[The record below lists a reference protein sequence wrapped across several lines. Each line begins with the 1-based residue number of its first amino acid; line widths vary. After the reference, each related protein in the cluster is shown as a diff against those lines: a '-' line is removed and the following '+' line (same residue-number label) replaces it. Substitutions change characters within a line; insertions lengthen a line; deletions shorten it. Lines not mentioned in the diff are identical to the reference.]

1 MVENKHIN
9 KFIEMGSKAFS
20 NVPYEELYDL
30 RKDPFEKNNLAKNSH
45 YKDVKQKLTSNLN
58 EWMKGQEDFLL
69 NNNMPLIKPTLHPL
83 DKASQWNDID
93 RSLENKLNES
103 DYLSSHY

>member
-1 MVENKHIN
+1 MI
-9 KFIEMGSKAFS
+9 
-20 NVPYEELYDL
+20 
-30 RKDPFEKNNLAKNSH
+30 
-45 YKDVKQKLTSNLN
+45 
-58 EWMKGQEDFLL
+58 GQDDFLL

-83 DKASQWNDID
+83 DKVSQWNDID

>member
-1 MVENKHIN
+1 MW
-9 KFIEMGSKAFS
+9 S
-20 NVPYEELYDL
+20 NIFPYVPFEELYDL
-30 RKDPFEKNNLAKNSH
+30 REDPFEKNNLAKNLH

-58 EWMKGQEDFLL
+58 EWMIGQDDFLL

-83 DKASQWNDID
+83 DKVSQWNDID

>member
-1 MVENKHIN
+1 
-9 KFIEMGSKAFS
+9 MGSKAFP
-20 NVPYEELYDL
+20 NVPYEELYNL
-30 RKDPFEKNNLAKNSH
+30 KTDPFEKNNLAKNSD
-45 YKDVKQKLTSNLN
+45 YKDIKQKLTNNLY
-58 EWMKGQEDFLL
+58 EWMIGQEDFLL

-83 DKASQWNDID
+83 DKVSQWNDID